1 MVNNKKI
8 PMRLCIGC
16 GEMKN
21 KRDMMRI
28 LKTPEE
34 VERFYESFNK
44 EPRKLID
51 RTLTSPEKEREA
63 VEKLKQLLSR

>member
-1 MVNNKKI
+1 MATSSFDKHF
-8 PMRLCIGC
+8 
-16 GEMKN
+16 
-21 KRDMMRI
+21 I

-44 EPRKLID
+44 EPQKLID

-63 VEKLKQLLSR
+63 VEKLKQLLFLKI

>member
-1 MVNNKKI
+1 MATSSFDKHF
-8 PMRLCIGC
+8 
-16 GEMKN
+16 
-21 KRDMMRI
+21 I
-28 LKTPEE
+28 LKTTEE

>member
-1 MVNNKKI
+1 MATSSFDKHF
-8 PMRLCIGC
+8 
-16 GEMKN
+16 
-21 KRDMMRI
+21 I

-51 RTLTSPEKEREA
+51 RTLTSPEKERED
-63 VEKLKQLLSR
+63 VEKLKQLLSREASCCLWAIL

>member
-1 MVNNKKI
+1 MATSSFDKHF
-8 PMRLCIGC
+8 
-16 GEMKN
+16 
-21 KRDMMRI
+21 I

-34 VERFYESFNK
+34 VERFFESFNK